1 MKSIKLFV
9 IAFSIVTIIGIILVF
24 PYLESDC
31 IKTIEILVLVV
42 LISVF
47 IAILSLE
54 IILMCYGT
62 GYQLSAMLINFIAAG
77 LFSSFCCRMMTLALF
92 SSTEQL
98 LPYDVLFKWFMQVLT
113 FVGPLTIITSF
124 PIVMLNYKNGW
135 TDEW

>member
-1 MKSIKLFV
+1 MKGIKLFV

-24 PYLESDC
+24 PYLESDW
-31 IKTIEILVLVV
+31 IKTIEILVLVI

-62 GYQLSAMLINFIAAG
+62 GYQLSVMLITFIAAG

-92 SSTEQL
+92 PSTEQL
-98 LPYDVLFKWFMQVLT
+98 LTYDVLFKWFMQVLT

-124 PIVMLNYKNGW
+124 PIVMLDYKNGW